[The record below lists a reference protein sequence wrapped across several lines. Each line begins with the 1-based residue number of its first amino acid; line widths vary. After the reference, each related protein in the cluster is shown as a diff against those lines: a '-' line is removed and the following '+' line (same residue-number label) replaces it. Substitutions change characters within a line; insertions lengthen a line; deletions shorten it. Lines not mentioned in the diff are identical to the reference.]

1 MMRVRNRFRQRERNV
16 SSVHVPFHIG
26 APLPVFSFIVMV
38 WLFRNTLPW
47 PEFQQPSEAP
57 AENNGDV
64 HVLSV
69 AAASP
74 AFRDPT
80 SAPIQDFSGKENLKT
95 IQFVSEKITDHLR
108 RSKFKNY
115 SAF

>member
-1 MMRVRNRFRQRERNV
+1 
-16 SSVHVPFHIG
+16 
-26 APLPVFSFIVMV
+26 MV
-38 WLFRNTLPW
+38 WLFRNTPPW

-74 AFRDPT
+74 ASRDPT

-95 IQFVSEKITDHLR
+95 SNSCRKKLPTIFGGQNLKITRHFNTLTIVRSSHHDHGI
-108 RSKFKNY
+108 F
-115 SAF
+115 A